1 MNAQPIHRVSDESS
15 SALVAFT
22 LPSPLGRLC
31 GVASPSGVCLLTFAP
46 PTDALTCFPADRRA
60 ELMGSLHELA
70 EGAEAS
76 SDHQLGEPLSAW
88 LGDLR
93 RYLHGKSR
101 SLAIPVDLRLAR
113 TPFHHAV
120 YEELLRV
127 QPGQTTTYGDLARLV
142 GRPLASRAIGQAVGK
157 NPIALIVPCHRVLG
171 RDGSLHGF
179 AFGLA
184 KKAALLK
191 LEGVDPA
198 LGGASRSW
206 DREVRADSR

>member
-1 MNAQPIHRVSDESS
+1 M
-15 SALVAFT
+15 
-22 LPSPLGRLC
+22 
-31 GVASPSGVCLLTFAP
+31 
-46 PTDALTCFPADRRA
+46 CFSADRRA
-60 ELMGSLHELA
+60 ELIGSLHELV
-70 EGAEAS
+70 EGVESS
-76 SDHQLGEPLSAW
+76 SDQQLGEPLSAW

-127 QPGQTTTYGDLARLV
+127 KPGQTTTYGDVARLV
-142 GRPLASRAIGQAVGK
+142 GRPLASRAVGQAVGK
-157 NPIALIVPCHRVLG
+157 NPIALIIPCHRVLG

-198 LGGASRSW
+198 LPGTSRSW